1 MEGNIKKIR
10 KLLNLSQAE
19 LGLLLGVHSMTV
31 SKWERGILK
40 PRPIQAA
47 CLDAYS
53 KICWTEKRKQKLKLN
68 LVSKGVVETQMYI
81 YNLIQKG
88 KKCQSLK
95 NSASCIP

>member
-1 MEGNIKKIR
+1 MERNIKKIR

-19 LGLLLGVHSMTV
+19 LGLLMGVHSMTV

-53 KICWTEKRKQKLKLN
+53 KILWTKKRKQQLKVN
-68 LVSKGVVETQMYI
+68 LISKGVIETQMYI
-81 YNLIQKG
+81 YNLIQRG
-88 KKCQSLK
+88 VYL
-95 NSASCIP
+95 